1 MIEWFSKICHRPSE
15 WRFVTLCSAQSWII
29 GKFLRK
35 SKIRGFELHLSVS
48 SNWLCILRASI
59 SSESTKSHRKC
70 TLSSK
75 EACVS
80 KINRNKLFFFLK
92 KASTSVKWLFWI
104 SKKIV
109 AGVHLLFHKV
119 RSHLL
124 CWNLKI
130 SYLFAVFTQS
140 LMKKLSKPT
149 KTAQNHK

>member
-1 MIEWFSKICHRPSE
+1 MIEWFLKTCHRPSE

-35 SKIRGFELHLSVS
+35 SKIRGFALHLSVS
-48 SNWLCILRASI
+48 LNWLCIPRASI

-70 TLSSK
+70 TLSYK
-75 EACVS
+75 EAWVS
-80 KINRNKLFFFLK
+80 RMNRDKLFFCLK

-109 AGVHLLFHKV
+109 AGVHLLFQKV

-124 CWNLKI
+124 CWNSKI
-130 SYLFAVFTQS
+130 SCWFAVFTQS
-140 LMKKLSKPT
+140 SIKKFSKPT
-149 KTAQNHK
+149 KNAQNHQ